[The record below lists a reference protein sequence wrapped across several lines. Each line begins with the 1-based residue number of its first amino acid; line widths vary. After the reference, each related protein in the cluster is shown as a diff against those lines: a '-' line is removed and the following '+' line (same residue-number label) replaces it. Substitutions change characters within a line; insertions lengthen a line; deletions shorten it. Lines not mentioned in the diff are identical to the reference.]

1 MTRIENQIPIISKLK
16 LRWFT
21 SYSRRYIRRHFHSMR
36 ILQSG
41 SSAAEIAEK
50 IGTHRSFVIYAN
62 HASWWD
68 PLVCLTLM
76 KKLFPGHS
84 IFAPIEATMLE
95 KYKIFRRLGFFE
107 VQRGTVRGASQFIS
121 TSMAILNAPKNLLV
135 ITPQGRFAD
144 VRERPLQ
151 FEGGIGHLA
160 SRLPATIFL
169 PCAVEYTFWE
179 ENQPEILVNFGE
191 PLELT
196 QVMGGLGSSLPAD
209 PNIYTKMLE
218 EKLGDALD
226 ILATESVKREV
237 SNYEVF
243 WSGDGGRIGFYDRW
257 RAMMA
262 KLRGEHFQ
270 RKHGTK

>member
-1 MTRIENQIPIISKLK
+1 
-16 LRWFT
+16 
-21 SYSRRYIRRHFHSMR
+21 MR
-36 ILQSG
+36 ILRSG
-41 SSAAEIAEK
+41 SAAAEIAVK
-50 IGTHRSFVIYAN
+50 IATNRSFIIYAN

-76 KKLFPGHS
+76 QKLFPGYS

-95 KYKIFRRLGFFE
+95 KYRIFRRLGFFGVE
-107 VQRGTVRGASQFIS
+107 RGSVRGALQFIA
-121 TSMAILNAPKNLLV
+121 TSKAILNTPMNLLV

-151 FEGGIGHLA
+151 FEGGVGHLA
-160 SRLPATIFL
+160 SQLPGTIFL

-196 QVMGGLGSSLPAD
+196 QVMGGVGSSLPAD

-237 SNYEVF
+237 SNYEVL